1 MSLRERH
8 KQDKRERLR
17 AAAWELFTTEGYA
30 QTTTR
35 AIATR
40 AGVAAGTVFLYAK
53 DKADLLFLV
62 FEHRL
67 AEAVDEAFRSL
78 PRGAPLVDQLMHVFS
93 RFFHMYAVSPDTARS
108 FVKEL
113 PWADG
118 LNAQRV
124 NGLTFAFVE
133 RLGALVHDARE
144 RREVREDV
152 LPLLAAHSLFAL
164 YYMALMTWLSGF
176 SSLQSALD
184 DMLRPSFELLV
195 QGMRPAEQG
204 RGTREETPEKA

>member
-8 KQDKRERLR
+8 KHDKRERLR
-17 AAAWELFTTEGYA
+17 AAAWELFTTDGYA

-35 AIATR
+35 AIAKR

-67 AEAVDEAFRSL
+67 AEAVDEAFRTL

-93 RFFHMYAVSPDTARS
+93 RFFHMYAVSPDIARS

-118 LNAQRV
+118 PNALRV

-133 RLGALVHDARE
+133 RLGALVRDARE
-144 RREVREDV
+144 RREVRENV

-164 YYMALMTWLSGF
+164 YYMALMSWLSGF
-176 SSLQSALD
+176 SSLQAALD
-184 DMLRPSFELLV
+184 DTLRPSFELLV
-195 QGMRPAEQG
+195 DGMRPGEQG
-204 RGTREETPEKA
+204 RGTLGETAEKA